1 MPLSPEVKRALVE
14 RFNAKL
20 PLKAAA
26 LSCARAALH
35 QGGAPARVAARR
47 LAHQLAGTAA
57 SFGWPLISTSA
68 SAVENADDPQLPAAL
83 DGLITLVR
91 QAVVEAGVASRIL
104 LVEDQTLY
112 AEYLQAGLA
121 APERSFDVVHSATEA
136 LERLSEHDYDLILL
150 DILLPDADGRTLL
163 TTLQDHSATASTPV
177 IVLSQVR
184 ETTIESE
191 CLAYG
196 AEAFFD
202 KSVPLDR
209 LSTAMANALARHHE
223 HRTASRRDPATGL
236 LNRAGLREAFGH
248 MQARRRRQP
257 TPAALALLDIDH
269 FRQIL
274 KKGGP
279 PAGELAIE
287 RLLQSLQAGLQKSD
301 LVGRWGPDEFVVA
314 FPEKS
319 AAEAT
324 LALEH
329 VQDRL
334 HEDSSGDPAP
344 TFSGGVVDIE
354 PDFEL
359 ELAVSRADPLLY
371 AAKRTGRDRIAEA
384 GLEQMMPSPRILLAE
399 DDDDMATMVAHLLA
413 QSGLEVDHRADG
425 RAALEAAR
433 AHRYATIIVDRYMP
447 TMDGYELIERLR
459 ADRRNCRVPIVVLT
473 SASVESE
480 IARAFELGADDYV
493 HKPFKPVE
501 LIARIQR
508 LARRTSS
515 HTTTSELEHHA
526 TGH

>member
-1 MPLSPEVKRALVE
+1 MPLSAEVKRALVE

-26 LSCARAALH
+26 LSCARAALR

-57 SFGWPLISTSA
+57 SFGWPQISTSA
-68 SAVENADDPQLPAAL
+68 SAVESADDEALPAAL
-83 DGLITLVR
+83 DHLITLVR
-91 QAVVEAGVASRIL
+91 QAVLEAGVASRIL
-104 LVEDQTLY
+104 LVEDQALY
-112 AEYLQAGLA
+112 ADYLQRGLA

-136 LERLSEHDYDLILL
+136 IERLGEHDYDLILL

-163 TTLQDHSATASTPV
+163 TTLQDHSTTASTPV

-202 KSVPLDR
+202 KSVPLER

-223 HRTASRRDPATGL
+223 HRTTSRHDPATGL

-248 MQARRRRQP
+248 MQARRRHQP
-257 TPAALALLDIDH
+257 APAALALLNIDH

-274 KKGGP
+274 KAGGP
-279 PAGELAIE
+279 RAGAQAIE
-287 RLLQSLQAGLQKSD
+287 RLVQCLQADLQESD

-314 FPEKS
+314 FPDHH
-319 AAEAT
+319 AAQA
-324 LALEH
+324 ALVLEQ
-329 VQDRL
+329 VQDHL
-334 HEDSSGDPAP
+334 HDEPSGNPSP
-344 TFSGGVVDIE
+344 LTFSGGVVDVE
-354 PDFEL
+354 PDSEL
-359 ELAVSRADPLLY
+359 EMAVSRAGPLLY

-384 GLEQMMPSPRILLAE
+384 GLEQMMPSPRVLLAE
-399 DDDDMATMVAHLLA
+399 DDDDMAAAVAHLLV
-413 QSGLEVDHRADG
+413 QSGLEVDRRADG

-459 ADRRNCRVPIVVLT
+459 ADRRNRLVPIVVLT

-508 LARRTSS
+508 LARRTS
-515 HTTTSELEHHA
+515 HPTTTSP
-526 TGH
+526 